1 MLSLVVEM
9 EIPHTRSIT
18 LAVAVALIM
27 VIGSSPLLR
36 SLPALPTAA
45 AMASLQQLHAM
56 AGASTIPVQ
65 RVEDTSVETT
75 F

>member
-1 MLSLVVEM
+1 M
-9 EIPHTRSIT
+9 RSIT

-27 VIGSSPLLR
+27 IVGSSPLLRSR

-45 AMASLQQLHAM
+45 AMPSLQQLHAM
-56 AGASTIPVQ
+56 AGARTLPVQ
-65 RVEDTSVETT
+65 RIEDMSVETT